1 MSRLD
6 ILVHGGCLSEH
17 SARSLAEE
25 IRHELPNWDITVKT
39 AVPGDPD
46 LSGVIVFPAFLL
58 DGRVLATGV
67 PRKDWLVERLRA
79 WERGSDV

>member
-1 MSRLD
+1 MARLD

-17 SARSLAEE
+17 SARRLAEE
-25 IRHELPNWDITVKT
+25 IRHELPHWNITVRT
-39 AVPGDPD
+39 AVAGDPA

-67 PRKDWLVERLRA
+67 PRKDWLVDRLRA
-79 WERGSDV
+79 WDRGER